1 MEDDE
6 LMPSGSGGT
15 GGTGVP
21 SWGARPD
28 RERVL
33 ALEWCPMLLASPLGL
48 MSDASS
54 VAAAGFPAFFFLE
67 RKTFL
72 KDFIRNG
79 EMMAN
84 KEKDDV

>member
-1 MEDDE
+1 M
-6 LMPSGSGGT
+6 MPSGSGGT
-15 GGTGVP
+15 GGAGVP
-21 SWGARPD
+21 SWGAGPD

-54 VAAAGFPAFFFLE
+54 VAPAGFSGFFFLE

-72 KDFIRNG
+72 KDFMKEW
-79 EMMAN
+79 EMMASE
-84 KEKDDV
+84 KEEEV

>member
-1 MEDDE
+1 MEVDE

-15 GGTGVP
+15 GGTEVP
-21 SWGARPD
+21 SCGVRPD

-33 ALEWCPMLLASPLGL
+33 AFEWCPMLLASPLGL

-54 VAAAGFPAFFFLE
+54 VPLVVFSDFFFLE

-72 KDFIRNG
+72 KDFMSKSG
-79 EMMAN
+79 W
-84 KEKDDV
+84 